1 MEAKK
6 ISFAAGGKEAT
17 LYPAASAGAPLVVL
31 NTYLG
36 DGQSTVDK
44 LEGLNAPDTSV
55 LVVGALNW
63 DHDMTP
69 WFCPPL
75 TKDDTPC
82 TGGAGE
88 YLPVLLDEIVP
99 EAKERLGTEPSWLGI
114 AGYSLAGLFAV
125 WAAYNCNA
133 FARVASMSGSL
144 WFPDFLEYAQSHEM
158 VRTPERIYLS
168 LGKAEAKT
176 PNRMLRCVQENT
188 EALAEHFSSLG
199 IPTTYEL
206 NPGNHFQD
214 GALRSAKGI
223 AAILA

>member
-1 MEAKK
+1 MDKGK

-17 LYPAASAGAPLVVL
+17 LFVAQDAGAPLVVL

-36 DGQSTVDK
+36 DGQSTMDELAG
-44 LEGLNAPDTSV
+44 LEAPDASV
-55 LVVGALNW
+55 LVVGGLNW

-69 WFCPPL
+69 WYCPPL

-88 YLPVLLDEIVP
+88 YLPVLLGEILP
-99 EAKERLGTEPSWLGI
+99 AAKEHLDAEPVYLGI

-125 WAAYNCNA
+125 WAAYNCDA
-133 FARVASMSGSL
+133 FARVSSMSGSL
-144 WFPDFLEYAQSHEM
+144 WFPDFREYAEQHELA
-158 VRTPERIYLS
+158 RTPERVYLS
-168 LGKAEAKT
+168 LGNKEAKT
-176 PNRMLRCVQENT
+176 PNRMLRRVQENT
-188 EALAEHFSSLG
+188 EALAGHFRSLG

-214 GALRSAKGI
+214 AALRSATGI